1 MEADFGFE
9 RFAMAFEDDDDDE
22 MEWKKEE
29 DQEEGNEHDETE
41 WAAWAEEEEE
51 DQEEG
56 NEYDGTEE
64 GRGSANR
71 DTIVSSFI

>member
-9 RFAMAFEDDDDDE
+9 RFAMAFEDDDDVDDE
-22 MEWKKEE
+22 M
-29 DQEEGNEHDETE
+29 E

-64 GRGSANR
+64 GRGRKMKNGEVGR
-71 DTIVSSFI
+71 